1 MAPQMERRAPPF
13 DPAAWAPVVAQE
25 LGAPNL
31 TRLVE
36 DVLRAF
42 ARVYVEGK
50 EPEDVL
56 GKEY

>member
-1 MAPQMERRAPPF
+1 MPLDSF
-13 DPAAWAPVVAQE
+13 DPAVWAPVVAQE

-31 TRLVE
+31 ARLVE

>member
-1 MAPQMERRAPPF
+1 MERRAPPF